1 MTLAGRYYPFS
12 SMADRRYNP
21 IESYGAIGNLRT
33 VGLICAD
40 GSLDWLCFP
49 NMSDGSVFGAMLDA
63 DKGGRFRVWVE
74 NASSRQRYI
83 EGTNVL
89 RTAFL
94 PKGSIVGVTDF
105 MPLWGSIRGKGHST
119 ALNEVQRLVSC
130 RGKEMDIHVEW
141 CPRPD
146 YARQRA
152 SVERDG
158 DAWIATWNGGR
169 LSLCGLPEG
178 EMREDEYGP
187 AVRGV
192 FHLDRNEER
201 SLVTRYRSDDTSCE
215 AGPSRV
221 LLKRTVETW
230 RGWTHTPMDHE
241 NPDWAREWTPMVS
254 RSELALKLLIHDD
267 TGAIAAAPTTS
278 LPEVLGGNLNWDY
291 RYSWLRDSS
300 MAAQA
305 LLALGH
311 HEEAVEFLEW
321 IRDAS
326 ETACEN
332 EWDPRIMYGLHGEK
346 DLEEIELTHLDGYHS
361 SRPVRIGNGAAE
373 QRQHEVYGELLT
385 TGYELLRQDVQLDA
399 KTMRFL
405 ARAADKVCDIWEQPD
420 SGIWERRGPEYHYT
434 YSKVML
440 WVTLDRAMHMAEK
453 YGLEGDKGRWRETGE
468 CIAKAVLGEGYSE
481 RRGAFVEYFG
491 GDALDAANL
500 RIPLMEMLPF
510 HDRRVQGTI
519 DRITEELLEGGMLAR
534 NTEGVEKREGT
545 FVMCTFWLVQ
555 VLALSGRTREARALL
570 ENASE
575 VASPLG
581 LFAEMFDP
589 RTGYQLG
596 NYPQAFSHI
605 GFINAVMYLMHA
617 EGHDVPI
624 LDPIGSEGHRKALGR
639 RHVEGVDPRGEIR
652 GRNRT
657 PGQAYRLSKI
667 NRP

>member
-1 MTLAGRYYPFS
+1 MTSAGRYHPYS
-12 SMADRRYNP
+12 SMADRQYNP

-33 VGLICAD
+33 VGLICAN

-49 NMSDGSVFGAMLDA
+49 NMSGGSVFGAMLDA
-63 DKGGRFRVWVE
+63 EKGGRFRVWVE
-74 NASSRQRYI
+74 GASSRQRYV

-94 PKGSIVGVTDF
+94 PKGSLVGVTDF
-105 MPLWGSIRGKGHST
+105 MPLWGSIRGKGRST
-119 ALNEVQRLVSC
+119 ALDEVQRLVSC
-130 RGKEMDIHVEW
+130 RGKDVDVHVEW
-141 CPRPD
+141 RPRPD

-152 SVERDG
+152 HVERRG
-158 DAWIATWNGGR
+158 DAWTATWNGGR

-178 EMREDEYGP
+178 RLEEDEHGP

-192 FHLDRNEER
+192 FRLKRNEER
-201 SLVTRYRSDDTSCE
+201 ALVTRYCSDDASC
-215 AGPSRV
+215 AVGASKA
-221 LLKRTVETW
+221 LLKRTIDTW
-230 RGWTHTPMDHE
+230 RGWIHTPVDRE
-241 NPDWAREWTPMVS
+241 NSDWAREWTHMVS

-278 LPEVLGGNLNWDY
+278 LPEVLGGGLNWDY
-291 RYSWLRDSS
+291 RHSWLRDSS
-300 MAAQA
+300 MVAQA

-326 ETACEN
+326 EASCDN
-332 EWDPRIMYGLHGEK
+332 EWEPRIMYGLHGEK

-385 TGYELLRQDVQLDA
+385 TGYELLRQNVPLDA
-399 KTMRFL
+399 RTMRFL
-405 ARAADKVCDIWEQPD
+405 SRAANKVCEIWEQPD
-420 SGIWERRGPEYHYT
+420 SGIWERRGEEYHYT

-440 WVTLDRAMHMAEK
+440 WVAVDRAAHMAER
-453 YGLEGDKGRWRETGE
+453 YGLEGDVERWKETGE
-468 CIAKAVLGEGYSE
+468 RIAKAVLGEGYSE
-481 RRGAFVEYFG
+481 ERGAFTEYFG
-491 GDALDAANL
+491 GDALDSANL

-519 DRITEELLEGGMLAR
+519 DRISEELLEGGMLAR
-534 NTEGVEKREGT
+534 NTEGVERGEGA
-545 FVMCTFWLVQ
+545 FIMCTFWLVQ

-605 GFINAVMYLMHA
+605 GFINAVMYLLYA
-617 EGHDVPI
+617 EDHEVPI
-624 LDPIGSEGHRKALGR
+624 PDPIGSDGHRKALGR
-639 RHVEGVDPRGEIR
+639 RHVEGVDPRGEVK
-652 GRNRT
+652 GRTGRQNRVD
-657 PGQAYRLSKI
+657 RRSHD
-667 NRP
+667 